1 MKIKVLRDYSG
12 AEGADVDKNVA
23 AGSTHIVTRARA
35 AELKAVGL
43 VEIVGGDEHP
53 ADGKQEEEEVDEKQI
68 QPIANKQA
76 AAPTNKAEPKAND
89 KGKDAGK

>member
-12 AEGADVDKNVA
+12 AEGTDVDKNVI

-43 VEIVGGDEHP
+43 VEIVGEDEHP
-53 ADGKQEEEEVDEKQI
+53 DDGKEDEEVDEKKI
-68 QPIANKQA
+68 QPIANKA
-76 AAPTNKAEPKAND
+76 AHAPRNKAEPKAND
-89 KGKDAGK
+89 KTKGASNS